1 MSRDA
6 RCQTMLRSMI
16 VMVLCWGGCPHG
28 EVGQGGM
35 GSVAE
40 AAIPRN
46 IHYQGK
52 LTEPGGSALIGDHTV
67 TLRLYDAATSGTQLW
82 QETHTIHLERA
93 DNGVFSVVLGSQ
105 TPFDVSITFNNPL
118 WLSIDVDGQG
128 EFSPRQL
135 LAAVSYAINADQL
148 NGVSGSQY
156 LRGDIDTATNGQ
168 LKLTLVGA
176 AFLIKPSTDL
186 TDTTTK
192 MIDLQNATGISKFS
206 VDAVGNVAVAGN
218 LNVSGVIGGA
228 ASTTGTTNTSW
239 TIGSGT
245 EATSSNLSL
254 LFGQTS
260 GQQSIAFNGAGTSD
274 FVFSAPIRLAT
285 ESALRLEGS
294 TAGGTYV
301 ALKAPSNPTT
311 YTLTFPSMLGTTG
324 QLLGLDATGNLTWL
338 NDVNSG
344 GTITGVTAG
353 TGLAGGGTSGT
364 VTLDVG
370 AGNGIQVTA
379 DDVAVKLASGS
390 GLVADA
396 TGLSL
401 LRSCTNGQLLKWN
414 ATANTWACAA
424 DDNTASGGTLTS
436 ITAGTGLTGGTITTA
451 GTIAVDVG
459 TTANKIVQ
467 LDSSA
472 KLPAVDGSLLTGLS
486 ATNLT
491 SGTVVDAR
499 LSSNVPLKNAANSF
513 TAAQTIAPNS
523 DVVPLTLKRGTDTS
537 PTANLLAL
545 TNNAGS
551 TTLFALDNTGKIA
564 AGSADASLLT
574 SGTFA
579 NTRLAGPLVSSITA
593 GTGMTASN
601 PVGVGA
607 ATISVDV
614 GTTAN
619 KIVQLDASAKFPAV
633 DGSALTNL
641 NASNVSSGTLA
652 LARGG
657 TGATTASAARANL
670 SAAASGPNS
679 DITSLSGVTTPLSVA
694 QGGTSTATLTQGG
707 LLIGQGTSA
716 VTTTGVLAK
725 GTLIVGDGVTD
736 PALLSVGGNH
746 GILMADTTQASGLRW
761 ASGCM
766 PIGGADA
773 TNRSATFQMAAF
785 GASDTSSRGDHL
797 WPVPAS
803 GTVTTLRAFVN
814 QAPSG
819 SASWVVR
826 LRKNGANAS
835 LNCTIAGAGASCS
848 MSGTD
853 TFAAGDRLGVEFTES
868 GSASGTQGSGW
879 SACLM
884 PD

>member
-1 MSRDA
+1 MSRNM
-6 RCQTMLRSMI
+6 RCQTILCSI
-16 VMVLCWGGCPHG
+16 VVMVLSWGGRFPGGLG
-28 EVGQGGM
+28 EGVI

-67 TLRLYDAATSGTQLW
+67 TLRLYDASTGGTQLW

-93 DNGVFSVVLGSQ
+93 DNGVFSVILGSQ
-105 TPFDVSITFNNPL
+105 TPFDASVTFNNPL

-156 LRGDIDTATNGQ
+156 LRGDIDTTAGGQ
-168 LKLTLVGA
+168 LKLTHAGA
-176 AFLIKPSTDL
+176 AFLIKPSADL
-186 TDTTTK
+186 IDTTTK
-192 MIDLQNATGISKFS
+192 LIDLQNATGISKFS

-218 LNVSGVIGGA
+218 LNVNGVIGGA
-228 ASTTGTTNTSW
+228 TSTTGTTNPGW
-239 TIGSGT
+239 TIGSGA

-254 LFGQTS
+254 FFGQTS

-285 ESALRLEGS
+285 ASALRLEGS

-301 ALKAPSNPTT
+301 ALKAPSSPTT
-311 YTLTFPSMLGTTG
+311 YTLTFPAALGTTG

-344 GTITGVTAG
+344 GTMTGVTAG
-353 TGLAGGGTSGT
+353 IGLTGGGTSGT

-379 DDVAVKLASGS
+379 DDVSIKLASGA

-401 LRSCTNGQLLKWN
+401 LRSCTDSQLLKWN
-414 ATANTWACAA
+414 AAANTWACAA
-424 DDNTASGGTLTS
+424 DDNTSSGGTLTS
-436 ITAGTGLTGGTITTA
+436 ITAGTGLTGGTITTS

-459 TTANKIVQ
+459 TTANKVVQ
-467 LDSSA
+467 LDASA
-472 KLPAVDGSLLTGLS
+472 KLPAVDGSALTGLS
-486 ATNLT
+486 ASTISVGTLSVARGGTGANLSAT
-491 SGTVVDAR
+491 GGAGQYLKQASGGGAVSVG
-499 LSSNVPLKNAANSF
+499 
-513 TAAQTIAPNS
+513 TIAAADLPS
-523 DVVPLTLKRGTDTS
+523 HAHATTD
-537 PTANLLAL
+537 
-545 TNNAGS
+545 
-551 TTLFALDNTGKIA
+551 I
-564 AGSADASLLT
+564 T

-579 NTRLAGPLVSSITA
+579 NTRLAGPLISSITA
-593 GTGMTASN
+593 GAGITTSN
-601 PVGVGA
+601 PAGVGA
-607 ATISVDV
+607 ATLSADV
-614 GTTAN
+614 GTAAN
-619 KIVQLDASAKFPAV
+619 KIVQLDASAKLPAV

-641 NASNVSSGTLA
+641 SASNVSSGTLA

-657 TGATTASAARANL
+657 TAATTASAARANL
-670 SAAASGPNS
+670 VAAASGPNS
-679 DITSLSGVTTPLSVA
+679 DITSLSGLTTPLSVA
-694 QGGTSTATLTQGG
+694 QGGTGAVTLIQGG
-707 LLIGQGTSA
+707 VLLGQGTSV

-736 PALLSVGGNH
+736 PTLLAVGGNH
-746 GILMADTTQASGLRW
+746 AILMADTTQASGLKW
-761 ASGCM
+761 ATGCL

-773 TNRSATFQMAAF
+773 TNRSATFEMSAF
-785 GASDTSSRGDHL
+785 GVSDTSGRGDHL

-803 GTVTTLRAFVN
+803 GTVTVLRAFVN
-814 QAPSG
+814 QAPGG

-835 LNCTIAGAGASCS
+835 LNCTIAGAATSCS

-879 SACLM
+879 SACFA
-884 PD
+884 PG